1 MGHDNYNIYGKPVQ
15 TYWNESEGHMFKSM
29 GEVLSKAAQ
38 IPDKNHRS
46 NYLTSYCNDVQT
58 KAFNDGKEILNEFN
72 SNNNLKNASA
82 HPIELKLNASQYSYV
97 PDVPADA
104 KGLFGFLVP

>member
-1 MGHDNYNIYGKPVQ
+1 MGPDNYNVYGKPVQ
-15 TYWNESEGHMFKSM
+15 AYWNESEGYMFSSM

-38 IPDKNHRS
+38 IPDNNHRA

-58 KAFNDGKEILNEFN
+58 KAFNDGKEMLNEVI
-72 SNNNLKNASA
+72 SNQNANNASGRSM
-82 HPIELKLNASQYSYV
+82 ELKLDASQYQYV